1 MLCLIERATCD
12 GTAKL
17 SIRDKQGS
25 MLRAKVSEQ
34 TEGSGFGDQCPG
46 FNQGSA
52 DRKVFREKIIRW
64 LVVAIDVNR
73 IPNFK
78 APIEQSLKSTPA
90 GRIIRETA
98 ERDIEVAD
106 DKS

>member
-1 MLCLIERATCD
+1 MVTGIEMQRFDKYVAD
-12 GTAKL
+12 DVSTAEGAFPQ
-17 SIRDKQGS
+17 DKINTWTRPGGS
-25 MLRAKVSEQ
+25 MVVSVE
-34 TEGSGFGDQCPG
+34 
-46 FNQGSA
+46 
-52 DRKVFREKIIRW
+52 
-64 LVVAIDVNR
+64 VVAIDVNR

-106 DKS
+106 DKSWWAVTRWQLFNMG